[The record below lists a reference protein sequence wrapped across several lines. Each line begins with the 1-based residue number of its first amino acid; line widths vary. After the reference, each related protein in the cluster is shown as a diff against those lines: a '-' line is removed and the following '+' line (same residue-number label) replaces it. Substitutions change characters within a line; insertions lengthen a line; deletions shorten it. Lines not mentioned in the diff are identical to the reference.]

1 MLAEGAKFMMISPQ
15 YEVDQLQPDM
25 PDIRSFNYLRVIRPT
40 NPDLLDL
47 QRRLGVCG
55 EAAHQHC
62 KLVAG
67 FPQGSLVRFW
77 PGMGMGGGVGL
88 WIKGGYI
95 SVLTLVSRASENN

>member
-40 NPDLLDL
+40 NPHLLEL

-55 EAAHQHC
+55 EAAHKHC

-67 FPQGSLVRFW
+67 FTQGSLV
-77 PGMGMGGGVGL
+77 
-88 WIKGGYI
+88 
-95 SVLTLVSRASENN
+95 SSLTSLI